1 MSPTTTSTDSHDSLK
16 HSLCVLHRPTHI
28 HTCGGS
34 ALRGGN
40 QEGQRR
46 QRRGEWLQSAGSA
59 VIRRHSFAANHV
71 SCLPCPFIKKPHAR
85 CPCCMIFYPHPT
97 SRSTTN
103 ATASTST
110 PPQTLSSFM
119 PSAAEQKDCAICVSW
134 RGGGTN
140 TQRDW
145 NREEVVLLYLKMAH
159 WPQRPILITRLHISV
174 AFNRLCLV
182 YYRSTDDSTH
192 HTFCFPSNP
201 GCATVSQPQ
210 SRVKQ
215 IGCVTVNQL
224 LCNAI
229 AALGTLTLVT
239 IQTQSNPRQAEGD
252 QSPASKQNKI
262 EQKEKSEHNFTTS
275 GCVRVCRQPT
285 DCSSSPPIKDLGAVS
300 QP

>member
-97 SRSTTN
+97 SRSTTTTN

-192 HTFCFPSNP
+192 HTFCLPSNP

-210 SRVKQ
+210 SRVK
-215 IGCVTVNQL
+215 
-224 LCNAI
+224 
-229 AALGTLTLVT
+229 
-239 IQTQSNPRQAEGD
+239 
-252 QSPASKQNKI
+252 
-262 EQKEKSEHNFTTS
+262 KSA
-275 GCVRVCRQPT
+275 VWQWI
-285 DCSSSPPIKDLGAVS
+285 SSSVTRS
-300 QP
+300 QRWGRSR

>member
-134 RGGGTN
+134 RGGGHKHTAWLK
-140 TQRDW
+140 QRGSGASVFK
-145 NREEVVLLYLKMAH
+145 NGPLTTKTYFNHKTSYQRCLQQTMSGILPQH
-159 WPQRPILITRLHISV
+159 WW
-174 AFNRLCLV
+174 
-182 YYRSTDDSTH
+182 
-192 HTFCFPSNP
+192 
-201 GCATVSQPQ
+201 
-210 SRVKQ
+210 
-215 IGCVTVNQL
+215 
-224 LCNAI
+224 
-229 AALGTLTLVT
+229 
-239 IQTQSNPRQAEGD
+239 
-252 QSPASKQNKI
+252 
-262 EQKEKSEHNFTTS
+262 
-275 GCVRVCRQPT
+275 
-285 DCSSSPPIKDLGAVS
+285 
-300 QP
+300 